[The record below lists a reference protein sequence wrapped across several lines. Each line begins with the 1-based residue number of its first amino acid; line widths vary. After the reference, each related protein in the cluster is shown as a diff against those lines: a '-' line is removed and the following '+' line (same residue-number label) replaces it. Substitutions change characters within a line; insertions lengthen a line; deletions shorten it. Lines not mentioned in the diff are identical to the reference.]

1 MLEQE
6 TLKRSKFD
14 LLNPSV
20 RANPYPLYEQ
30 LRKEEPVHWS
40 EDLNGWVLTRY
51 EDVMAALHD
60 QRFSPGGGM
69 AAMFSR
75 LSDDVREET
84 QPLQRHLSMWLGTLD
99 PPDHTRVRTLMN
111 RAFTPRLVELLRPFI
126 QAVTDELI
134 DNVKHTGRMDIVSD
148 LAVPLPAIVIAEM
161 LGTPREDYERFIH
174 WSLSIT
180 NLIGD
185 ACVTPE
191 IVRNAQQ
198 SVLEMTDHLRALLDR
213 RRHSPP
219 QNDLINNFILAE
231 SQENRISEEEV
242 LANCVMLLFA
252 GHGTITVMIGT
263 HLLVLLQNPD
273 VLETLRRDPS
283 LTPAAIEEMLRFDSP
298 CQMIRRVATQNVQFN
313 DTLIREGEL
322 VWLHLGAANRD
333 EAHCPFPDKLDISRR
348 PLGHLGYGASI
359 HYCLGAALSRIETEI
374 AINTIL
380 RRLPDVRLESDELDW
395 YPDPTA
401 RALKSLRVVFTP
413 LQ

>member
-6 TLKRSKFD
+6 TLKSSKFD

-20 RANPYPLYEQ
+20 RANPYPLFEQ

-40 EDLNGWVLTRY
+40 DDFHGWVLTRY
-51 EDVMAALHD
+51 DDVMMALHD
-60 QRFSPGGGM
+60 PRFSPGGGI

-75 LSDDVREET
+75 LGDDEREET

-99 PPDHTRVRTLMN
+99 PPDHTRVRMLMN
-111 RAFTPRLVELLRPFI
+111 KAFTPRLVELLRPFI
-126 QAVTDELI
+126 QSVTDELI

-148 LAVPLPAIVIAEM
+148 LAIPLPALVIAHM
-161 LGTPREDYERFIH
+161 LGTPREDYERFMH
-174 WSLSIT
+174 WTLGISD
-180 NLIGD
+180 LIGD
-185 ACVTPE
+185 ACATPE
-191 IVRNAQQ
+191 IVRNAQKC
-198 SVLEMTDHLRALLDR
+198 VLEMVDHLRALLER
-213 RRHSPP
+213 RRHSEP
-219 QNDLINNFILAE
+219 QNDLINNFILAA

-252 GHGTITVMIGT
+252 GHGTITAMIST

-283 LTPAAIEEMLRFDSP
+283 RTPAAIEEMLRFDSP

-333 EAHCPFPDKLDISRR
+333 QDHCPFPDKLDISRKS
-348 PLGHLGYGASI
+348 PGHLGYGASI
-359 HYCLGAALSRIETEI
+359 HYCLGAALSRVETEI

-380 RRLPDVRLESDELDW
+380 RRLPDVRLESGELEW

-401 RALKSLRVVFTP
+401 RALKSLPVVFTP
-413 LQ
+413 FQ

>member
-6 TLKRSKFD
+6 TLKPSKFD

-20 RANPYPLYEQ
+20 RANPYPLFEQ

-40 EDLNGWVLTRY
+40 DDFHGWVLTSY
-51 EDVMAALHD
+51 DDVMTALHD
-60 QRFSPGGGM
+60 PRFSPGGGI
-69 AAMFSR
+69 AAMFNR
-75 LSDDVREET
+75 LGDDVREET

-99 PPDHTRVRTLMN
+99 PPDHTRVRMLMN
-111 RAFTPRLVELLRPFI
+111 KAFTPRLVELLRPFI
-126 QAVTDELI
+126 QSVTDELI
-134 DNVKHTGRMDIVSD
+134 DNVRHTGRMDIISD
-148 LAVPLPAIVIAEM
+148 LAIPLPAIVIAHM
-161 LGTPREDYERFIH
+161 LGTPREDYERFMH
-174 WSLSIT
+174 WTLAISD
-180 NLIGD
+180 LIGD
-185 ACVTPE
+185 ACATPE

-198 SVLEMTDHLRALLDR
+198 SVLEMVDHLQALLER
-213 RRHSPP
+213 RRHEKP
-219 QNDLINNFILAE
+219 QNDLINNFILAA

-252 GHGTITVMIGT
+252 GHGTITAMIGT

-283 LTPAAIEEMLRFDSP
+283 RTPAAIEEMLRFDSP

-333 EAHCPFPDKLDISRR
+333 QDHCPFPDKLDISRKS
-348 PLGHLGYGASI
+348 PGHLGYGASI
-359 HYCLGAALSRIETEI
+359 HYCLGAALSRVETEI

-380 RRLPDVRLESDELDW
+380 RRLPEVRLESGELDW

-401 RALKSLRVVFTP
+401 RALKSLPVVFTP
-413 LQ
+413 

>member
-1 MLEQE
+1 MIEQE
-6 TLKRSKFD
+6 TLKTRKFD
-14 LLNPSV
+14 LLDPSM
-20 RANPYPLYEQ
+20 RANPYPLYDQ

-40 EDLNGWVLTRY
+40 DDLYGWVLTRY
-51 EDVMAALHD
+51 DDVMTALHD
-60 QRFSPGGGM
+60 PRLSPGGGF

-84 QPLQRHLSMWLGTLD
+84 QPLQQHLSMWLGTLD
-99 PPDHTRVRTLMN
+99 PPDHTRVRMLMN
-111 RAFTPRLVELLRPFI
+111 KAFTPRLVELLRPFI
-126 QAVTDELI
+126 QTVTDELI

-148 LAVPLPAIVIAEM
+148 LAVPLPAIVIAQM

-174 WSLSIT
+174 WSLGIGD
-180 NLIGD
+180 LIGD
-185 ACVTPE
+185 ACATPE
-191 IVRNAQQ
+191 IVRNAQK
-198 SVLEMTDHLRALLDR
+198 SVLEMVDHLRGLLER
-213 RRHSPP
+213 RRHSEP

-252 GHGTITVMIGT
+252 GHGTITAMIGT
-263 HLLVLLQNPD
+263 HLLVLLQNPH

-283 LTPAAIEEMLRFDSP
+283 RTPAAIEEMLRFDSP
-298 CQMIRRVATQNVQFN
+298 CQMIRRVATQNIQFN
-313 DTLIREGEL
+313 DTLIREGEM

-333 EAHCPFPDKLDISRR
+333 QDHCPFSDKLDISRKS
-348 PLGHLGYGASI
+348 PGHLGYGASI
-359 HYCLGAALSRIETEI
+359 HYCLGAALSRVETEI

-401 RALKSLRVVFTP
+401 RALKALPVVFTP

>member
-1 MLEQE
+1 MIEQE
-6 TLKRSKFD
+6 ILKNRKFD
-14 LLNPSV
+14 LLDPSL

-40 EDLNGWVLTRY
+40 EDFHGWVLTRY
-51 EDVMAALHD
+51 DDVMAALHD
-60 QRFSPGGGM
+60 ARLSPGGGI

-99 PPDHTRVRTLMN
+99 PPDHTRIRMLMN
-111 RAFTPRLVELLRPFI
+111 KAFTPRLVELLRPFI

-148 LAVPLPAIVIAEM
+148 LAVPLPAIAIAQM

-174 WSLSIT
+174 WSLGISD
-180 NLIGD
+180 LIGD
-185 ACVTPE
+185 ACATPE
-191 IVRNAQQ
+191 IVRNAQK
-198 SVLEMTDHLRALLDR
+198 SVLEMVDHLRALLER
-213 RRHSPP
+213 RRHSAP

-252 GHGTITVMIGT
+252 GHGTITAMIGT

-283 LTPAAIEEMLRFDSP
+283 RTPAAIEEMLRFDSP

-313 DTLIREGEL
+313 DTLIREGEM

-333 EAHCPFPDKLDISRR
+333 QDHCPFPDKLDISRKS
-348 PLGHLGYGASI
+348 PGHLGYGASI
-359 HYCLGAALSRIETEI
+359 HYCLGAALSRVETEI

-380 RRLPDVRLESDELDW
+380 RRLPEVRLESDELDW
-395 YPDPTA
+395 HPDPTA
-401 RALKSLRVVFTP
+401 RALISLPVVFTP
-413 LQ
+413 FH